1 MSEEQT
7 DAIGS
12 IGALNSTDFNSV
24 HDAPIFAAP
33 QKSPAADA
41 VRSDTTAAPASNYGT
56 TAAAPRSTQPTTQEV
71 TAAVGTANANLS
83 NYGRVVDY
91 RTDPATGI
99 SIATIRDSQ
108 TRAVLQQ
115 IPTTDMLHMAQ
126 LLADW
131 APGKNLQLDL
141 LA

>member
-1 MSEEQT
+1 M
-7 DAIGS
+7 D
-12 IGALNSTDFNSV
+12 
-24 HDAPIFAAP
+24 
-33 QKSPAADA
+33 
-41 VRSDTTAAPASNYGT
+41 YG
-56 TAAAPRSTQPTTQEV
+56 V
-71 TAAVGTANANLS
+71 
-83 NYGRVVDY
+83 
-91 RTDPATGI
+91 DPATGI

-115 IPTTDMLHMAQ
+115 IPSTDMLHLAK

>member
-1 MSEEQT
+1 MSEPQS
-7 DAIGS
+7 DAIGP
-12 IGALNSTDFNSV
+12 IGGLSSTDFNSIN
-24 HDAPIFAAP
+24 D
-33 QKSPAADA
+33 SPAPA
-41 VRSDTTAAPASNYGT
+41 TPQNAAPAAGT
-56 TAAAPRSTQPTTQEV
+56 ATGSRPTQPAVQDLK
-71 TAAVGTANANLS
+71 TAVVQANANLS
-83 NYGRVVDY
+83 NYGRVMDY
-91 RTDPATGI
+91 GVDPATGI

-115 IPTTDMLHMAQ
+115 IPSTDMLHLAK